1 MSITEMEA
9 RARELQELK
18 RMREELEAEI
28 SAAEDA
34 IKEAMNGAEQVI
46 AGPYKITWKAVTS
59 SRVDTTA
66 LKREM
71 PEIAERF
78 LKTTTTKRFTVA

>member
-1 MSITEMEA
+1 MSNLESKIRGLM
-9 RARELQELK
+9 ELK
-18 RMREELEAEI
+18 RMQEELAAEI
-28 SAAEDA
+28 EAAQDA
-34 IKEAMNGAEQVI
+34 IKAVMGDAETLT
-46 AGPYKITWKAVTS
+46 AGPYKVTWKAVTS
-59 SRVDTTA
+59 SRVDTSA